1 VVNLLITHPIHSE
14 RILRPTCSHSAAAV
28 SAATADSN
36 APTPGGTPLL
46 TNKNEKKNNHHDQ
59 ADGVENSL
67 IAAQIVPHV
76 QVPVGS
82 QVVEKPAEKV
92 AAVATSLMTVAAVSL
107 SSVPIKDAKSGGGE
121 GVGGVC

>member
-1 VVNLLITHPIHSE
+1 M
-14 RILRPTCSHSAAAV
+14 
-28 SAATADSN
+28 
-36 APTPGGTPLL
+36 
-46 TNKNEKKNNHHDQ
+46 NKNEKKNNHHDQ

-107 SSVPIKDAKSGGGE
+107 SVRGGRRCRQSLLMMMPQCPHRIVVAVAVVATAAVPLAVAVATTVKDHHCWSHRNSYWRRM
-121 GVGGVC
+121 